1 MVTATGVRLRAVKA
15 VDDQRNEH
23 SWSHRWNSDGGLHE
37 IPLEG
42 VAGRLWLCGKHVVG
56 PDPEGV
62 LARTGAHTV
71 VCLTERFELA
81 DRYPGYVAWLDLHH
95 AHEADDAARAVWF
108 PVHDLHAPP
117 FDIGSAFIGGLARR
131 LRAGRG
137 LVVHCAAGIGR
148 AGTTAVATLV
158 VLGASPESALAHVRA
173 HRPMAGPEV
182 GSQLDFITR
191 LHERGLY
198 ESRLQE

>member
-1 MVTATGVRLRAVKA
+1 
-15 VDDQRNEH
+15 
-23 SWSHRWNSDGGLHE
+23 
-37 IPLEG
+37 
-42 VAGRLWLCGKHVVG
+42 
-56 PDPEGV
+56 
-62 LARTGAHTV
+62 

-81 DRYPGYVAWLDLHH
+81 DRYPDYVRWLDEHQAADCH
-95 AHEADDAARAVWF
+95 AAEDARRALWF
-108 PVHDLHAPP
+108 PMHDMHAPA
-117 FDIGSAFIGGLARR
+117 FDIGSAFIDSLARR

-158 VLGASPESALAHVRA
+158 VLGSSPETALAHVRA

-191 LHERGLY
+191 LHE
-198 ESRLQE
+198 SRLHE